1 MKNRNCILVVDDDQ
15 DVLLFLGERLNAL
28 GYDVLTAGNGKEG
41 LETLHSQSV
50 DGVLLDLHMPVMGGM
65 TMLEELGNPF
75 ENPPVIVMSAT
86 AHRSEL
92 LKAISKGALDWLFKP
107 IDQDELARKCSRLFK
122 NVPDY
127 LNKGRSISR
136 QKGW

>member
-1 MKNRNCILVVDDDQ
+1 MKNQKCILVVDDDQ
-15 DVLLFLGERLNAL
+15 DVLLFLGDRLNDL

-50 DGVLLDLHMPVMGGM
+50 DGVLLDLNMPVMGGM
-65 TMLEELGNPF
+65 TMLEKLGNLSPSL
-75 ENPPVIVMSAT
+75 PVIVMSAIGN
-86 AHRSEL
+86 RSEL
-92 LKAISKGALDWLFKP
+92 LEAIKKGALDWLFKP
-107 IDQDELARKCSRLFK
+107 IDQEELARKCSRLFK
-122 NVPDY
+122 YVPDY

>member
-1 MKNRNCILVVDDDQ
+1 MKKRNCILVVDDDQ
-15 DVLLFLGERLNAL
+15 DALLFLGERLHDL

-41 LETLHSQSV
+41 LATLRSQSV

-92 LKAISKGALDWLFKP
+92 FEAISKGALDWLIKP
-107 IDQDELARKCSRLFK
+107 IAQDELAGKCSRLFK
-122 NVPDY
+122 
-127 LNKGRSISR
+127 
-136 QKGW
+136 

>member
-1 MKNRNCILVVDDDQ
+1 MKNRKCILVVDDDQ
-15 DVLLFLGERLNAL
+15 DILLFLGGRLNAL

-50 DGVLLDLHMPVMGGM
+50 DGVLLDLNMPVMGGM
-65 TMLEELGNPF
+65 TMLEKLGNPC
-75 ENPPVIVMSAT
+75 ENPPVIAMSAN

-107 IDQDELARKCSRLFK
+107 IDQDELARKCLRLFK
-122 NVPDY
+122 
-127 LNKGRSISR
+127 
-136 QKGW
+136 